1 MLQTKFPHELKK
13 NKLLAGVDEAVI
25 NTIFDPRKLKEK
37 REGEIIYRTGDDC
50 SGIFLLMKGEVKVKY
65 SSNNYVSNKHSND
78 FFGEKE
84 LIDNTR
90 RISSAVAFSRVHY
103 YQIDKNLF
111 KKLTLKNPVFKNN
124 VTTLGEIELPE
135 INKDVVPK
143 FRIVEKARPI
153 SFKASPQNAN
163 SREKEND
170 GKNNDTSVIPNQLLE
185 EQIQKQ
191 LQDDIKDYSTPEE
204 MSQKLNDEM
213 LDKSKEF
220 KDWKINSEDV
230 EKTNEAFEFKSDTKE
245 NKYNKVEEK
254 AEEKVEE
261 AEKIE
266 TPKPVE
272 DNGINREMVRK
283 IFASIEVIYNSI
295 TVADLIKNT
304 VKALKDLTSSE
315 SGNLILVDEKQSIM
329 KKISFKDKKHCE
341 EVFQLAD
348 GLTGSSALQKK
359 ILNFERPTEDSRYN
373 SQLDQPGS
381 ARLKRILYFPV
392 ISETG
397 ETVAVIQLA
406 QENKKYS
413 DNDIAYINML
423 SKQIVSAIE
432 RAYRL
437 EDYLNE
443 ERQKSNK
450 ILKDILLNEIKGPVS
465 IINNYTE
472 ILSEKNLSEEVD
484 EVIRML
490 QKQAAS
496 IEDLTDTLLSS
507 SLEDYKLE
515 LREIHFNEFIGDV
528 LELLSEFCQ
537 ARGVTLFKKI
547 GDGALVNIDRGKFY
561 SALYQIIRYCCEDA
575 KKDSKIYLSTTL
587 QDDSINTSI
596 QAEGKGLLQT
606 VEGEFKD
613 IILERD
619 STAQTN
625 AGLLLAKQIIS
636 THSGQ
641 FELNSTKGKG
651 TTFKITLPVSNS
663 SLN

>member
-1 MLQTKFPHELKK
+1 MLQTKFPRELKK

-25 NTIFDPRKLKEK
+25 NTFFDSRELKEK
-37 REGEIIYRTGDDC
+37 REGEIIYRTGDD
-50 SGIFLLMKGEVKVKY
+50 STGIFLLLKGEVRVKY

-84 LIDNTR
+84 LIENTR

-111 KKLTLKNPVFKNN
+111 KKLTLKNSAFNNN
-124 VTTLGEIELPE
+124 VSTLGEIKLPQV
-135 INKDVVPK
+135 NKDISHK
-143 FRIVEKARPI
+143 FSIVEKARPI
-153 SFKASPQNAN
+153 SFKASTDVENVLEKAN
-163 SREKEND
+163 GNNND
-170 GKNNDTSVIPNQLLE
+170 DTSVIPNQLLE
-185 EQIQKQ
+185 EQTDEPAQN
-191 LQDDIKDYSTPEE
+191 DIENYLTPEDL
-204 MSQKLNDEM
+204 SQKLNEE
-213 LDKSKEF
+213 LLGKSEEF
-220 KDWKINSEDV
+220 KDWKIHSEDV
-230 EKTNEAFEFKSDTKE
+230 EKTDGVPESKSNADE
-245 NKYNKVEEK
+245 NIIAKVEEK
-254 AEEKVEE
+254 NEV
-261 AEKIE
+261 AEKKE
-266 TPKPVE
+266 PPKPTE
-272 DNGINREMVRK
+272 DIGINREMVRK
-283 IFASIEVIYNSI
+283 IFASIEIIYNSI
-295 TVADLIKNT
+295 TIADLIEKT

-315 SGNLILVDEKQSIM
+315 SGNLLLVDEKQSIV
-329 KKISFKDKKHCE
+329 KKISVKEKKYSE
-341 EVFQLAD
+341 EVFPLPE

-373 SQLDQPGS
+373 SDIDQPGS

-397 ETVAVIQLA
+397 DTVAVIQLA
-406 QENKKYS
+406 RENKKYS
-413 DNDIAYINML
+413 ENDLAYINML

-437 EDYLNE
+437 ENYLEE

-450 ILKDILLNEIKGPVS
+450 KLKDILLREIKGPVG

-472 ILSEKNLSEEVD
+472 ILSEKKLSEEVD

-515 LREIHFNEFIGDV
+515 LRGIHFNEFIEDV

-537 ARGVTLFKKI
+537 AREVTLFKKI

-561 SALYQIIRYCCEDA
+561 SALYQIIRYCCEDS
-575 KKDSKIYLSTTL
+575 KIDGKIYLSTNL
-587 QDDSINTSI
+587 EDESITISI
-596 QAEGKGLLQT
+596 QAEGKGLLQD

-613 IILERD
+613 IILGRD
-619 STAQTN
+619 STVKPN

-636 THSGQ
+636 SHSGQ
-641 FELNSTKGKG
+641 LEFNSTKGKG
-651 TTFKITLPVSNS
+651 TTFTITLPVSNS

>member
-1 MLQTKFPHELKK
+1 MLQTRFPSELKK
-13 NKLLAGVDEAVI
+13 NKLLSGVDEAVI
-25 NTIFDPRKLKEK
+25 NTIFDPRELKEK

-50 SGIFLLMKGEVKVKY
+50 SGIFLLMKGEVRVKY
-65 SSNNYVSNKHSND
+65 SSNNYVSKKQSNE

-84 LIDNTR
+84 LIENTR
-90 RISSAVAFSRVHY
+90 RISSAVAFSRVY
-103 YQIDKNLF
+103 YYKIDKNIF
-111 KKLTLKNPVFKNN
+111 KKLIQKNSTFNKNI
-124 VTTLGEIELPE
+124 TTLGEIKLPE
-135 INKDVVPK
+135 VNKDVSPK
-143 FRIVEKARPI
+143 FSIVEKARPI
-153 SFKASPQNAN
+153 SFKAATEISNAW
-163 SREKEND
+163 EKDKNEKND
-170 GKNNDTSVIPNQLLE
+170 DTSVIPSQLLE
-185 EQIQKQ
+185 GQEQKPIQNDIEDY
-191 LQDDIKDYSTPEE
+191 LTPDDL
-204 MSQKLNDEM
+204 SQKMNEELET
-213 LDKSKEF
+213 KSEEF

-230 EKTNEAFEFKSDTKE
+230 EKTNERSDSKIGVE
-245 NKYNKVEEK
+245 KYNDVKLEEK
-254 AEEKVEE
+254 AEEVE
-261 AEKIE
+261 KRE
-266 TPKPVE
+266 TPKPAE
-272 DNGINREMVRK
+272 DTGINREVVRK

-295 TVADLIKNT
+295 TITDLIEKT

-315 SGNLILVDEKQSIM
+315 GGNLILVEEKQSIM
-329 KKISFKDKKHCE
+329 KKISFQDKKYSE
-341 EVFQLAD
+341 EVFQLPD

-373 SQLDQPGS
+373 SKLDQPGS

-406 QENKKYS
+406 RENKKYS

-423 SKQIVSAIE
+423 TKQIVSAID
-432 RAYRL
+432 RVYRL
-437 EDYLNE
+437 EDYLYE

-450 ILKDILLNEIKGPVS
+450 KLKDILLNEVKDPVS

-472 ILSEKNLSEEVD
+472 ILSEKKLSEEVD

-507 SLEDYKLE
+507 SLEDYELE
-515 LREIHFNEFIGDV
+515 LRGIHFNEFIEDV

-537 ARGVTLFKKI
+537 ARGITLFKKI

-575 KKDSKIYLSTTL
+575 KKESKIYLSTEL
-587 QDDSINTSI
+587 QDDYITTTI
-596 QAEGKGLLQT
+596 QAEGKGLLQK

-613 IILERD
+613 IILGKD
-619 STAQTN
+619 STEQPN
-625 AGLLLAKQIIS
+625 AGLLLAKQIITS
-636 THSGQ
+636 HDGQ
-641 FELNSTKGKG
+641 FEFNSTKGKG
-651 TTFKITLPVSNS
+651 TTFTITLPLSNS

>member
-1 MLQTKFPHELKK
+1 MLQTKFPRELKK

-25 NTIFDPRKLKEK
+25 NTFFDSRELKEK
-37 REGEIIYRTGDDC
+37 REGEIIYRTGDD
-50 SGIFLLMKGEVKVKY
+50 STGIFLLLKGEVRVKY

-84 LIDNTR
+84 LIENTR

-111 KKLTLKNPVFKNN
+111 KKLTLKNSAFNNN
-124 VTTLGEIELPE
+124 VSTLGEIILPQV
-135 INKDVVPK
+135 NKDISHK
-143 FRIVEKARPI
+143 FSIVEKARPI
-153 SFKASPQNAN
+153 SFKASTDVENVLEKAN
-163 SREKEND
+163 GNNND
-170 GKNNDTSVIPNQLLE
+170 DTSVIPNQLLE
-185 EQIQKQ
+185 EQTNEPAQNDIENY
-191 LQDDIKDYSTPEE
+191 LTPDDL
-204 MSQKLNDEM
+204 SQKLNEE
-213 LDKSKEF
+213 LLGKSEEF
-220 KDWKINSEDV
+220 KDWKIHSEDV
-230 EKTNEAFEFKSDTKE
+230 EKTDEVPESKSNADE
-245 NKYNKVEEK
+245 NIIAKVEEK
-254 AEEKVEE
+254 NEV
-261 AEKIE
+261 AEKKE
-266 TPKPVE
+266 PPKPTE

-283 IFASIEVIYNSI
+283 IFASIEIIYNSI
-295 TVADLIKNT
+295 TIADLIEKT

-315 SGNLILVDEKQSIM
+315 SGNLLLVDEKQSIV
-329 KKISFKDKKHCE
+329 KKISVKEKKYSE
-341 EVFQLAD
+341 EVFQLPE

-373 SQLDQPGS
+373 SDLDQPGS

-397 ETVAVIQLA
+397 DTVAVIQLA
-406 QENKKYS
+406 RENKKYS
-413 DNDIAYINML
+413 ENDLAYINML

-437 EDYLNE
+437 DNYLEE

-450 ILKDILLNEIKGPVS
+450 KLKDILLREIKGPVS

-472 ILSEKNLSEEVD
+472 ILSEKKLSEEVD

-496 IEDLTDTLLSS
+496 IEDLADTLLSS

-515 LREIHFNEFIGDV
+515 LRGIHFNEFIEDV

-537 ARGVTLFKKI
+537 AREVTLFKKI

-561 SALYQIIRYCCEDA
+561 SALYQIIRYCCEDS
-575 KKDSKIYLSTTL
+575 KIDGKIYLSTNL
-587 QDDSINTSI
+587 EDESITISI
-596 QAEGKGLLQT
+596 QAVGKGLLQD

-613 IILERD
+613 IILGRD
-619 STAQTN
+619 STVKPN

-636 THSGQ
+636 SHSGQ
-641 FELNSTKGKG
+641 LEFNSTKGKG
-651 TTFKITLPVSNS
+651 TTFTITLPVSNS